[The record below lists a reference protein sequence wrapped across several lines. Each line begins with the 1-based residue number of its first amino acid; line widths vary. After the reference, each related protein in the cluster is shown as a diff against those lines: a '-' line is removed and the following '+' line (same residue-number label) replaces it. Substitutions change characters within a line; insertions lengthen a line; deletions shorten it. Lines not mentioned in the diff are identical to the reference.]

1 MMKTATDQLITAY
14 LDSPLG
20 SIELTMQ
27 SGYLNGLNFLDEPVK
42 EAIPQPLEEA
52 AEQLRRYFAGTL
64 KQFNLPI
71 RPEGTPFQLQV
82 WEQLITIPYGE
93 IMTYGEI
100 AARFGMRNGA
110 RAVGLANGANPISI
124 IVPCHRVIG
133 AGGKLTGYG
142 GGLWRKQWLLK
153 LEKDHS
159 PEGLFR

>member
-1 MMKTATDQLITAY
+1 MKTATDQLITAY

-100 AARFGMRNGA
+100 AARFGMRNSA